1 MKDRRGERIG
11 WTAGWLGGFVWV
23 FALSCVFL
31 VQGRSLQ
38 GAAGVAL
45 AGIAALS
52 VVFFAP
58 WRFPST
64 PYWKLMLAPY
74 GAFFLSTAWAVWA
87 YGGLEASGLTWWNLL
102 WLLPL
107 LLPLGTLSARRWD
120 DGARR
125 DAPPGGDTRRR

>member
-31 VQGRSLQ
+31 VQGRSQQ
-38 GAAGVAL
+38 GAAGMAL
-45 AGIAALS
+45 AGIAVLS

-74 GAFFLSTAWAVWA
+74 GAFSLSVVWAVWA

-102 WLLPL
+102 WLLPM
-107 LLPLGTLSARRWD
+107 LLPLGTLRTRTWNDGVRRN
-120 DGARR
+120 
-125 DAPPGGDTRRR
+125 APEKADTRLR